1 MMKRRTGLSA
11 LLVIVLGAAWLAIGG
26 SRVAEAHDELT
37 DAEVIDRFQQILI
50 ENRAILKG
58 KWLGIPTVQHP
69 MDMWVTQEI
78 LAEVVP
84 DVIVETGSYHGGSAA
99 MWAMILEHLN
109 PKAKVITVDIRDRSK
124 KARELPIVQERVEFI
139 LGSSTDPDVV
149 AKVKARVKGKKVLV
163 ILDSL
168 HTEEHVLGELAA
180 YAPLVDVGS
189 YLIVQDTHLGD
200 TVPFYWYHAEKDRGS
215 DPGPAPAI
223 RKWLE
228 ENGNFEVDR
237 SRERYLT
244 TNNRG
249 GFLKRVK

>member
-1 MMKRRTGLSA
+1 MKLQTGLWALSLPVLVATGLALSA
-11 LLVIVLGAAWLAIGG
+11 
-26 SRVAEAHDELT
+26 SHVAVGHDELT
-37 DAEVIDRFQQILI
+37 DGEVIDRFQQVLI

-58 KWLGIPTVQHP
+58 RWLGIPTVQHP
-69 MDMWVTQEI
+69 MDVWVTQEI

-84 DVIVETGSYHGGSAA
+84 DVVVETGTYYGGSAA
-99 MWAMILEHLN
+99 LWAMILEHLN
-109 PKAKVITVDIRDRSK
+109 PKARVITVDIRDRSK
-124 KARELPIVQERVEFI
+124 SARKLPIVQERVEFV

-149 AKVKARVKGKKVLV
+149 AKVKGRVKGRKVLV

-168 HTEEHVLGELAA
+168 HTEEHVLAELAA
-180 YAPLVDVGS
+180 YAPLVSVGS

-200 TVPFYWYHAEKDRGS
+200 TLPFYWYHAEEDRGS

-228 ENGNFEVDR
+228 TNRHFEVDR